1 MKLWSRLICLI
12 LVLIGLDSQSQIM
25 LPAFQGAF
33 KKADDADVIW
43 NFRYVRV
50 EFTATNHNGG
60 RATMEEFWAYNCS
73 GTDIAL
79 SSAGATAVAY
89 GNSTSNAASSGGSE
103 TPGIAID
110 NSEGTRW
117 MSSETIGTTNFDAIN
132 WVVDLQSPKLLTEIK
147 LNIYQNNTFSFN
159 VYGSTD
165 NSSWVSMGT
174 YSGTGQ
180 TYVSFTK
187 AAPSLAIGDSFFG
200 GKIAYLDGNGCG
212 FVAATSEQSSY
223 MQWGGYPG
231 QYFATTTAAAIGT
244 GLANTDNIIT
254 LQQDNIPAN
263 ALDFD
268 GSDDYVQISDHN
280 TFDMSTTI
288 TIEAWIN
295 GSDFTSEMSILAKNN
310 HWNFSI
316 LSGGRLAPS
325 IYTSDW
331 NQSQDSRTL
340 SVNTWYHVAMVYD
353 GSKIISYINGVAQEV
368 LTLDGAMPTST
379 DDVFM
384 GAQSASGGYFNGI
397 IDEVRV
403 WSDVRTQSEIQLNMN
418 KDLPGSGHSNLVAYY
433 NMNQGT
439 AGGSNSGSLI
449 DKNYPYGRTGTFN
462 GFDLSG
468 STSNYVVSN
477 TEIYSTAAGLCAG
490 YSVTDGGV
498 TYNDWYLPSKD
509 ELNQLY
515 LNKAAIGGF
524 DSGNYYW
531 SSTANSNSSSW
542 TQLSNGSQVTL
553 HKSITYFVRAVRTF

>member
-60 RATMEEFWAYNCS
+60 RAMMNGFWAYNCS

-79 SSAGATAVAY
+79 SSEGATAVAY
-89 GNSTSNAASSGGSE
+89 GNSTSNAASSAGSE

-110 NSEGTRW
+110 NNTGTRW

-147 LNIYQNNTFSFN
+147 LNIYQNYTFSFN

-180 TYVSFTK
+180 TNVSFTK

-223 MQWGGYPG
+223 MQWDNYPD

-244 GLANTDNIIT
+244 GLANTDNIISSQGGAT
-254 LQQDNIPAN
+254 
-263 ALDFD
+263 
-268 GSDDYVQISDHN
+268 GSY
-280 TFDMSTTI
+280 
-288 TIEAWIN
+288 
-295 GSDFTSEMSILAKNN
+295 
-310 HWNFSI
+310 
-316 LSGGRLAPS
+316 
-325 IYTSDW
+325 
-331 NQSQDSRTL
+331 
-340 SVNTWYHVAMVYD
+340 
-353 GSKIISYINGVAQEV
+353 
-368 LTLDGAMPTST
+368 
-379 DDVFM
+379 
-384 GAQSASGGYFNGI
+384 
-397 IDEVRV
+397 
-403 WSDVRTQSEIQLNMN
+403 
-418 KDLPGSGHSNLVAYY
+418 
-433 NMNQGT
+433 
-439 AGGSNSGSLI
+439 
-449 DKNYPYGRTGTFN
+449 
-462 GFDLSG
+462 
-468 STSNYVVSN
+468 
-477 TEIYSTAAGLCAG
+477 AAGICAD

-498 TYNDWYLPSKD
+498 TYDDWYLPSED

-515 LNKAAIGGF
+515 INRAEIGGF
-524 DSGNYYW
+524 ASNYFW
-531 SSTANSNSSSW
+531 SSTESSTPSARV
-542 TQLSNGSQVTL
+542 QHLDGGNKSSLSKAGTWYL
-553 HKSITYFVRAVRTF
+553 RAVRTF

>member
-89 GNSTSNAASSGGSE
+89 GNSTSNAASSAGSE

-110 NSEGTRW
+110 NNTGTRW

-212 FVAATSEQSSY
+212 FVAATSEQSS
-223 MQWGGYPG
+223 QIRRWHNGSN
-231 QYFATTTAAAIGT
+231 TTTGATGTAIGT
-244 GLANTDNIIT
+244 GLANT
-254 LQQDNIPAN
+254 N
-263 ALDFD
+263 A
-268 GSDDYVQISDHN
+268 
-280 TFDMSTTI
+280 
-288 TIEAWIN
+288 
-295 GSDFTSEMSILAKNN
+295 
-310 HWNFSI
+310 
-316 LSGGRLAPS
+316 
-325 IYTSDW
+325 
-331 NQSQDSRTL
+331 
-340 SVNTWYHVAMVYD
+340 
-353 GSKIISYINGVAQEV
+353 IISSQ
-368 LTLDGAMPTST
+368 
-379 DDVFM
+379 
-384 GAQSASGGYFNGI
+384 GGN
-397 IDEVRV
+397 
-403 WSDVRTQSEIQLNMN
+403 T
-418 KDLPGSGHSNLVAYY
+418 GSY
-433 NMNQGT
+433 
-439 AGGSNSGSLI
+439 
-449 DKNYPYGRTGTFN
+449 
-462 GFDLSG
+462 
-468 STSNYVVSN
+468 
-477 TEIYSTAAGLCAG
+477 AAGICAD

-498 TYNDWYLPSKD
+498 TYDDWYLPSED

-515 LNKAAIGGF
+515 INRAEIGGF
-524 DSGNYYW
+524 ASNYFW
-531 SSTANSNSSSW
+531 SSTESSIPSARV
-542 TQLSNGSQVTL
+542 QHLDGGNKSSLSKAG
-553 HKSITYFVRAVRTF
+553 IWYVRAVRTF

>member
-1 MKLWSRLICLI
+1 MRYIIYL
-12 LVLIGLDSQSQIM
+12 LVLFSFDLSAQII

-132 WVVDLQSPKLLTEIK
+132 WVVDLQSPKLLTGIK
-147 LNIYQNNTFSFN
+147 LRIYQNYIFSFN

-212 FVAATSEQSSY
+212 FVAATSDHSS
-223 MQWGGYPG
+223 QIPWDNGTN
-231 QYFATTTAAAIGT
+231 TTTGATGTAIGT
-244 GLANTDNIIT
+244 GLANT
-254 LQQDNIPAN
+254 N
-263 ALDFD
+263 A
-268 GSDDYVQISDHN
+268 
-280 TFDMSTTI
+280 
-288 TIEAWIN
+288 
-295 GSDFTSEMSILAKNN
+295 
-310 HWNFSI
+310 
-316 LSGGRLAPS
+316 
-325 IYTSDW
+325 
-331 NQSQDSRTL
+331 
-340 SVNTWYHVAMVYD
+340 
-353 GSKIISYINGVAQEV
+353 IISSQG
-368 LTLDGAMPTST
+368 GAT
-379 DDVFM
+379 
-384 GAQSASGGYFNGI
+384 
-397 IDEVRV
+397 
-403 WSDVRTQSEIQLNMN
+403 
-418 KDLPGSGHSNLVAYY
+418 GSY
-433 NMNQGT
+433 
-439 AGGSNSGSLI
+439 
-449 DKNYPYGRTGTFN
+449 
-462 GFDLSG
+462 
-468 STSNYVVSN
+468 
-477 TEIYSTAAGLCAG
+477 AAGICAD

-498 TYNDWYLPSKD
+498 TYDDWYLPSED

-515 LNKAAIGGF
+515 INRAEIGGF
-524 DSGNYYW
+524 ASNYFW
-531 SSTANSNSSSW
+531 SSTESSIPSARV
-542 TQLSNGSQVTL
+542 QHLDGGNKSSLSKAGTWYL
-553 HKSITYFVRAVRTF
+553 RAVRTF

>member
-1 MKLWSRLICLI
+1 MRYIIYL
-12 LVLIGLDSQSQIM
+12 LVLFSFDLSAQII

-60 RATMEEFWAYNCS
+60 RAMMNGFWAYNCS

-79 SSAGATAVAY
+79 SSVGATAVAY

-212 FVAATSEQSSY
+212 FVAATSEQSS
-223 MQWGGYPG
+223 QIRRWHNGSN
-231 QYFATTTAAAIGT
+231 TTTGATGTAIGT
-244 GLANTDNIIT
+244 GLANT
-254 LQQDNIPAN
+254 N
-263 ALDFD
+263 A
-268 GSDDYVQISDHN
+268 
-280 TFDMSTTI
+280 
-288 TIEAWIN
+288 
-295 GSDFTSEMSILAKNN
+295 
-310 HWNFSI
+310 
-316 LSGGRLAPS
+316 
-325 IYTSDW
+325 
-331 NQSQDSRTL
+331 
-340 SVNTWYHVAMVYD
+340 
-353 GSKIISYINGVAQEV
+353 IISSQG
-368 LTLDGAMPTST
+368 GAT
-379 DDVFM
+379 
-384 GAQSASGGYFNGI
+384 
-397 IDEVRV
+397 
-403 WSDVRTQSEIQLNMN
+403 
-418 KDLPGSGHSNLVAYY
+418 GSY
-433 NMNQGT
+433 
-439 AGGSNSGSLI
+439 
-449 DKNYPYGRTGTFN
+449 
-462 GFDLSG
+462 
-468 STSNYVVSN
+468 
-477 TEIYSTAAGLCAG
+477 AAGICAD

-498 TYNDWYLPSKD
+498 TYDDWYLPSED

-515 LNKAAIGGF
+515 INRAEIGGF
-524 DSGNYYW
+524 ASSYFW
-531 SSTANSNSSSW
+531 SSTES
-542 TQLSNGSQVTL
+542 
-553 HKSITYFVRAVRTF
+553 SITKARYQHFNGGNKSSLSKDGSLYAQAVRTF

>member
-60 RATMEEFWAYNCS
+60 RAMMNGFWAYNCS

-79 SSAGATAVAY
+79 SSVGATAVAY

-147 LNIYQNNTFSFN
+147 LNIYQNYTFSFN

-212 FVAATSEQSSY
+212 FVAATSEQSS
-223 MQWGGYPG
+223 QIRRWHNGSN
-231 QYFATTTAAAIGT
+231 TTTGATGTAIGT
-244 GLANTDNIIT
+244 GLANT
-254 LQQDNIPAN
+254 N
-263 ALDFD
+263 A
-268 GSDDYVQISDHN
+268 
-280 TFDMSTTI
+280 
-288 TIEAWIN
+288 
-295 GSDFTSEMSILAKNN
+295 
-310 HWNFSI
+310 
-316 LSGGRLAPS
+316 
-325 IYTSDW
+325 
-331 NQSQDSRTL
+331 
-340 SVNTWYHVAMVYD
+340 
-353 GSKIISYINGVAQEV
+353 IISSQG
-368 LTLDGAMPTST
+368 GAT
-379 DDVFM
+379 
-384 GAQSASGGYFNGI
+384 
-397 IDEVRV
+397 
-403 WSDVRTQSEIQLNMN
+403 
-418 KDLPGSGHSNLVAYY
+418 GSY
-433 NMNQGT
+433 
-439 AGGSNSGSLI
+439 
-449 DKNYPYGRTGTFN
+449 
-462 GFDLSG
+462 
-468 STSNYVVSN
+468 
-477 TEIYSTAAGLCAG
+477 AAGICAD

-498 TYNDWYLPSKD
+498 TYDDWYLPSED
-509 ELNQLY
+509 ELNQLHI
-515 LNKAAIGGF
+515 NRAEIGGF
-524 DSGNYYW
+524 VSSSPYTYWTSSQSSLGYAWSQEFGGGYSGNQTSLQKVY
-531 SSTANSNSSSW
+531 
-542 TQLSNGSQVTL
+542 
-553 HKSITYFVRAVRTF
+553 TYNIRAVRTF

>member
-1 MKLWSRLICLI
+1 M
-12 LVLIGLDSQSQIM
+12 
-25 LPAFQGAF
+25 PAFQGAF

-89 GNSTSNAASSGGSE
+89 GNSTSNAASSAGYE

-147 LNIYQNNTFSFN
+147 LNIYQNYTFSFN

-223 MQWGGYPG
+223 MQWDNYPD
-231 QYFATTTAAAIGT
+231 QDFFATTTAAAIGT

-316 LSGGRLAPS
+316 LAGGRLAPS

-331 NQSQDSRTL
+331 NQSPDSRTL

-403 WSDVRTQSEIQLNMN
+403 WNDVRTQSEIQLNMN
-418 KDLPGSGHSNLVAYY
+418 KDLPGCGHSNLVAYY

-449 DKNYPYGRTGTFN
+449 YKNNGNGRTGTFN

-515 LNKAAIGGF
+515 LNRAAIGGF
-524 DSGNYYW
+524 DSGSFYW

-542 TQLSNGSQVTL
+542 TQWSNGSQVTL
-553 HKSITYFVRAVRTF
+553 HKSYTYFVRAVRTF

>member
-1 MKLWSRLICLI
+1 
-12 LVLIGLDSQSQIM
+12 
-25 LPAFQGAF
+25 
-33 KKADDADVIW
+33 
-43 NFRYVRV
+43 
-50 EFTATNHNGG
+50 
-60 RATMEEFWAYNCS
+60 
-73 GTDIAL
+73 
-79 SSAGATAVAY
+79 
-89 GNSTSNAASSGGSE
+89 
-103 TPGIAID
+103 
-110 NSEGTRW
+110 
-117 MSSETIGTTNFDAIN
+117 
-132 WVVDLQSPKLLTEIK
+132 
-147 LNIYQNNTFSFN
+147 
-159 VYGSTD
+159 
-165 NSSWVSMGT
+165 MGT

-180 TYVSFTK
+180 TNVSFTK

-231 QYFATTTAAAIGT
+231 QDFATTTAAAIGT

-316 LSGGRLAPS
+316 LAGGRLAPS

-403 WSDVRTQSEIQLNMN
+403 WNDVRTQSEIQLNMN
-418 KDLPGSGHSNLVAYY
+418 KDLPGSGHINLFAYY

-449 DKNYPYGRTGTFN
+449 DKNNGNGRTGTFN

-531 SSTANSNSSSW
+531 SSTANSNSHSW
-542 TQLSNGSQVTL
+542 TQWSNGSQVTL
-553 HKSITYFVRAVRTF
+553 HKSYTYFVRAVRTF

>member
-1 MKLWSRLICLI
+1 MRYIIYL
-12 LVLIGLDSQSQIM
+12 LVLFSFDLSAQII

-60 RATMEEFWAYNCS
+60 RAMMNGFWAYNCS

-310 HWNFSI
+310 HWNLNF
-316 LSGGRLAPS
+316 
-325 IYTSDW
+325 
-331 NQSQDSRTL
+331 
-340 SVNTWYHVAMVYD
+340 
-353 GSKIISYINGVAQEV
+353 
-368 LTLDGAMPTST
+368 
-379 DDVFM
+379 
-384 GAQSASGGYFNGI
+384 FN
-397 IDEVRV
+397 
-403 WSDVRTQSEIQLNMN
+403 
-418 KDLPGSGHSNLVAYY
+418 
-433 NMNQGT
+433 
-439 AGGSNSGSLI
+439 
-449 DKNYPYGRTGTFN
+449 
-462 GFDLSG
+462 
-468 STSNYVVSN
+468 
-477 TEIYSTAAGLCAG
+477 
-490 YSVTDGGV
+490 
-498 TYNDWYLPSKD
+498 
-509 ELNQLY
+509 
-515 LNKAAIGGF
+515 
-524 DSGNYYW
+524 
-531 SSTANSNSSSW
+531 
-542 TQLSNGSQVTL
+542 
-553 HKSITYFVRAVRTF
+553 

>member
-1 MKLWSRLICLI
+1 MRYIIYL
-12 LVLIGLDSQSQIM
+12 LVLFSFDLSAQII

-50 EFTATNHNGG
+50 EFTASNYYG

-89 GNSTSNAASSGGSE
+89 GNSTSNAASSAGYE

-200 GKIAYLDGNGCG
+200 GKIAYLYGNGCG
-212 FVAATSEQSSY
+212 FVAATSDHSS
-223 MQWGGYPG
+223 QIPWDNGTN
-231 QYFATTTAAAIGT
+231 TTTGATGTAIGT
-244 GLANTDNIIT
+244 GLANT
-254 LQQDNIPAN
+254 N
-263 ALDFD
+263 A
-268 GSDDYVQISDHN
+268 
-280 TFDMSTTI
+280 
-288 TIEAWIN
+288 
-295 GSDFTSEMSILAKNN
+295 
-310 HWNFSI
+310 
-316 LSGGRLAPS
+316 
-325 IYTSDW
+325 
-331 NQSQDSRTL
+331 
-340 SVNTWYHVAMVYD
+340 
-353 GSKIISYINGVAQEV
+353 IISSQG
-368 LTLDGAMPTST
+368 GAT
-379 DDVFM
+379 
-384 GAQSASGGYFNGI
+384 
-397 IDEVRV
+397 
-403 WSDVRTQSEIQLNMN
+403 
-418 KDLPGSGHSNLVAYY
+418 GSY
-433 NMNQGT
+433 
-439 AGGSNSGSLI
+439 
-449 DKNYPYGRTGTFN
+449 
-462 GFDLSG
+462 
-468 STSNYVVSN
+468 
-477 TEIYSTAAGLCAG
+477 AAGICAD

-498 TYNDWYLPSKD
+498 TYDDWYLPSED

-515 LNKAAIGGF
+515 INRAEIGGF
-524 DSGNYYW
+524 ASNYFW
-531 SSTANSNSSSW
+531 SSTESSINSAWLQHLDGGNKSS
-542 TQLSNGSQVTL
+542 LS
-553 HKSITYFVRAVRTF
+553 KADPWYVRAVRTF

>member
-1 MKLWSRLICLI
+1 M
-12 LVLIGLDSQSQIM
+12 
-25 LPAFQGAF
+25 PAFQGAF

-60 RATMEEFWAYNCS
+60 RAMMNGFWAYNCS

-79 SSAGATAVAY
+79 SSVGATAVAY

-212 FVAATSEQSSY
+212 FVAATSEQSS
-223 MQWGGYPG
+223 QIRRWHNGSN
-231 QYFATTTAAAIGT
+231 TTTGATGTAIGT
-244 GLANTDNIIT
+244 GLANT
-254 LQQDNIPAN
+254 N
-263 ALDFD
+263 A
-268 GSDDYVQISDHN
+268 
-280 TFDMSTTI
+280 
-288 TIEAWIN
+288 
-295 GSDFTSEMSILAKNN
+295 
-310 HWNFSI
+310 
-316 LSGGRLAPS
+316 
-325 IYTSDW
+325 
-331 NQSQDSRTL
+331 
-340 SVNTWYHVAMVYD
+340 
-353 GSKIISYINGVAQEV
+353 IISSQG
-368 LTLDGAMPTST
+368 GAT
-379 DDVFM
+379 
-384 GAQSASGGYFNGI
+384 
-397 IDEVRV
+397 
-403 WSDVRTQSEIQLNMN
+403 
-418 KDLPGSGHSNLVAYY
+418 GSY
-433 NMNQGT
+433 
-439 AGGSNSGSLI
+439 
-449 DKNYPYGRTGTFN
+449 
-462 GFDLSG
+462 
-468 STSNYVVSN
+468 
-477 TEIYSTAAGLCAG
+477 AAGICAD

-498 TYNDWYLPSKD
+498 TYDDWYLPSED

-515 LNKAAIGGF
+515 INRAEIGGF
-524 DSGNYYW
+524 ASSYFW
-531 SSTANSNSSSW
+531 SSTESSIPSARV
-542 TQLSNGSQVTL
+542 QHLDGGNKSSLSKAG
-553 HKSITYFVRAVRTF
+553 IWYVRAVRTF

>member
-1 MKLWSRLICLI
+1 MRYIIYL
-12 LVLIGLDSQSQIM
+12 LVLFSFDLSAQII

-60 RATMEEFWAYNCS
+60 RAMMNGFWAYNCS

-89 GNSTSNAASSGGSE
+89 GNSTSNAASSGEYE

-147 LNIYQNNTFSFN
+147 LNIYQNYTFSFN

-212 FVAATSEQSSY
+212 FVAATSEQSS
-223 MQWGGYPG
+223 QIRRWHNGSN
-231 QYFATTTAAAIGT
+231 TTTGATGTAIGT
-244 GLANTDNIIT
+244 GLANT
-254 LQQDNIPAN
+254 N
-263 ALDFD
+263 A
-268 GSDDYVQISDHN
+268 
-280 TFDMSTTI
+280 
-288 TIEAWIN
+288 
-295 GSDFTSEMSILAKNN
+295 
-310 HWNFSI
+310 
-316 LSGGRLAPS
+316 
-325 IYTSDW
+325 
-331 NQSQDSRTL
+331 
-340 SVNTWYHVAMVYD
+340 
-353 GSKIISYINGVAQEV
+353 IISSQG
-368 LTLDGAMPTST
+368 GAT
-379 DDVFM
+379 
-384 GAQSASGGYFNGI
+384 
-397 IDEVRV
+397 
-403 WSDVRTQSEIQLNMN
+403 
-418 KDLPGSGHSNLVAYY
+418 GSY
-433 NMNQGT
+433 
-439 AGGSNSGSLI
+439 
-449 DKNYPYGRTGTFN
+449 
-462 GFDLSG
+462 
-468 STSNYVVSN
+468 
-477 TEIYSTAAGLCAG
+477 AAGICAD

-498 TYNDWYLPSKD
+498 TYDDWYLPSED

-515 LNKAAIGGF
+515 INRAEIGGF
-524 DSGNYYW
+524 ASSYFW
-531 SSTANSNSSSW
+531 SSTES
-542 TQLSNGSQVTL
+542 
-553 HKSITYFVRAVRTF
+553 SITKARYQYFNGGNKSSLSKSGSLYLRAVRTF